1 MNLGELLNEL
11 RVNILNDRSDHSGG
25 TSDYLWTDATLT
37 NYINV
42 AQRRFARRSLCMHD
56 SKTTEVCQITL
67 VAGQRD
73 YTLHP
78 SVLAVV
84 SAQLQDDVQDLRRG
98 GHSIFST
105 YQQQDT
111 FYFDVNQMA
120 ALTPDKPFAFSTD
133 ETLAEDDNG
142 AISAV
147 VMRMYPTPS
156 TAYAGKVVYLRVVR
170 LPIDKLTNEN
180 QQCEL
185 PEDHQFEMLDWAA
198 YLALRIADHDAG
210 DAPRAEG
217 YAKSFEAHAQV
228 ARNVAMRKLFA
239 PTTWGFGR
247 NGYTWER

>member
-11 RVNILNDRSDHSGG
+11 RVNILHDRSDRVSGS
-25 TSDYLWTDATLT
+25 SDYLWEDATLI

-42 AQRRFARRSLCMHD
+42 AQRRFARRSLCLHD
-56 SKTTEVCQITL
+56 AKNTEVCQFTL
-67 VAGQRD
+67 VEGQTD

-78 SVLAVV
+78 AIIAVV
-84 SAQLQDDVQDLRRG
+84 SAKLEGDTQDLRRG
-98 GHSIFST
+98 GHTIFST

-111 FYFDVNQMA
+111 FFFDVNQLA
-120 ALTPDKPFAFSTD
+120 ALNPDKPFAYSTD
-133 ETLAEDDNG
+133 ETLDEDDNG
-142 AISAV
+142 AISTV
-147 VMRMYPTPS
+147 VMRMYPAPS
-156 TAYAGKVVYLRVVR
+156 AAYAGKKVFLRVIR
-170 LPIDKLTNEN
+170 LPIDRLVNPA

-210 DAPRAEG
+210 DAPRAEN

-228 ARNVAMRKLFA
+228 ARNAALRKLFA

-247 NGYTWER
+247 NGFSWER

>member
-11 RVNILNDRSDHSGG
+11 RVNILHDRSDRIDGS
-25 TSDYLWTDATLT
+25 SDYLWTDTTLT

-42 AQRRFARRSLCMHD
+42 AQRRFARRSLCLHD
-56 SKTTEVCQITL
+56 GKTTEVCQFPL

-78 SVLAVV
+78 SVIAVV
-84 SAQLQDDVQDLRRG
+84 SAQLEDDVQDLRRG

-105 YQQQDT
+105 YQRQDT
-111 FYFDVNQMA
+111 FFFDVNQLA
-120 ALTPDKPFAFSTD
+120 SLTPDKPFAYSTD
-133 ETLAEDDNG
+133 ETLDADDNG
-142 AISAV
+142 AISSV

-156 TAYAGKVVYLRVVR
+156 DAYAGKTVYLRVIR
-170 LPIDKLTNEN
+170 LPLVPLTVAR
-180 QQCEL
+180 QPCEL

-210 DAPRAEG
+210 DAPRAEN

-228 ARNVAMRKLFA
+228 ARNMAMRKLFA

-247 NGYTWER
+247 GGYTWER

>member
-11 RVNILNDRSDHSGG
+11 RVNILHDRSDRIDGS
-25 TSDYLWTDATLT
+25 SDYLWTDATLT

-42 AQRRFARRSLCMHD
+42 AQRRFARRSLCLRD
-56 SKTTEVCQITL
+56 SKTAEVCQFTL
-67 VAGQRD
+67 ASGQRD

-78 SVLAVV
+78 SVIAVV
-84 SAQLQDDVQDLRRG
+84 SAQLEDDTTDLRRG

-105 YQQQDT
+105 YQRPDT
-111 FYFDVNQMA
+111 DVFDVNQLAM
-120 ALTPDKPFAFSTD
+120 LSPDKPFAFSTD
-133 ETLAEDDNG
+133 ETLDEDDYG
-142 AISAV
+142 AISSV

-156 TAYAGKVVYLRVVR
+156 AAYDGKKVYLRVIR
-170 LPIDKLTNEN
+170 LPIDRLSNEK
-180 QQCEL
+180 QQCEI

-210 DAPRAEG
+210 DAPRAEN
-217 YAKSFEAHAQV
+217 YAKTFEAHAQV
-228 ARNVAMRKLFA
+228 ARNAAMRKLFA